1 MANPKKSQSTLRE
14 IALTPSLAFRTKII
28 TVPEWNNAKVTLRE
42 PSGDA
47 WVNFREFLTPPEL
60 GEGEEPPKLTAAQEF
75 IRNKEADTIL
85 FVDVLRDEAGE
96 RVFSDDDIATVAEV
110 YGQVHKRLL
119 NVALALGVD
128 QDQAEKK

>member
-1 MANPKKSQSTLRE
+1 MSLRE
-14 IALTPSLAFRTKII
+14 MALTPNLSFRTKSI
-28 TVPEWNNAKVTLRE
+28 TVPEWNNVKVILRE

-47 WVNFREFLTPPEL
+47 WVKFREFLTPPEL
-60 GEGEEPPKLTAAQEF
+60 GEGEEDQKLTAEQEF
-75 IRNKEADTIL
+75 NRNKEADTIL

-96 RVFSDDDIATVAEV
+96 RVFSDDDIGTVADV